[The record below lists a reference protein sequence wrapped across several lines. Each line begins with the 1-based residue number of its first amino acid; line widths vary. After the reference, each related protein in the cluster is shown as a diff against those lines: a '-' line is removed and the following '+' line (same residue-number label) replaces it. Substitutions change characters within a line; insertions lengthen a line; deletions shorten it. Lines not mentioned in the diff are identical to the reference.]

1 MSDSISSEYIFFKI
15 KLNFLSNFLIE
26 YKIQKSKNK
35 AMKLKKI
42 VPETKAIKKDRKRIE
57 IKNRTNLILDTK
69 KTSLIIAFTST

>member
-42 VPETKAIKKDRKRIE
+42 APEIKARKKDRKAIE
-57 IKNRTNLILDTK
+57 IKNRANLILDTK
-69 KTSLIIAFTST
+69 KTSLIIALTST